1 MTNSHRGLLITGT
14 DTGVGKTFVAC
25 GLAGAL
31 RRRGVSVAPF
41 KPVETGCLPDR
52 GSVFDEGS
60 QPLIPADAELL
71 RRATQSNAPLDT
83 ICPYRFAPP
92 VAPWVAAEQAGVSID
107 PQRLEHCYR
116 ELAVTHDIVLVE
128 TAGGILVPLTEDFHY
143 ADLARLL
150 HLPVLVVIGSKLGA
164 INHTR
169 LTLEF
174 LHSAGLAVLACVLNH
189 PYKETDPATATNEQ
203 MLRRLMQVPLHVIPH
218 QTIGAPPWDDPA
230 FDALADVVAQC
241 FATRQSEPETT

>member
-1 MTNSHRGLLITGT
+1 MTILRRGLLITGT

-31 RRRGVSVAPF
+31 RRRGLSVAPF
-41 KPVETGCLPDR
+41 KPSETGCA
-52 GSVFDEGS
+52 FDEGE
-60 QPLIPADAELL
+60 QRLVPADAELL
-71 RRATQSNAPLDT
+71 FRATQTKAPLDT

-107 PQRLEHCYR
+107 PQRLERCYR
-116 ELAVTHDIVLVE
+116 ELEASHDVVLVE
-128 TAGGILVPLTEDFHY
+128 TAGGISVPLTEQFHY

-150 HLPVLVVIGSKLGA
+150 RLPVAVVIGSKLGA

-174 LHSAGLAVLACVLNH
+174 LHSASLAVIACVLNH
-189 PYKETDPATATNEQ
+189 PFRETDPATATNERT
-203 MLRRLMQVPLHVIPH
+203 LRRLTQVPLHVISH
-218 QTIGAPPWDDPA
+218 QTTGTPPWDDPV
-230 FDALADVVAQC
+230 FDSLTAEVSKQLA
-241 FATRQSEPETT
+241 TTT